1 MKNSE
6 LLTWSNI
13 STIIIALL
21 LGLFLGIFFKSSY
34 SIGIRTFFHDI
45 YVKLNPDITKDSK
58 SIIIDRVTK
67 DTPQLPQN
75 DIFEE
80 PAQKENGF
88 IKIIKKVF
96 IHKQKEKQ
104 TIDNI
109 ILN

>member
-1 MKNSE
+1 M
-6 LLTWSNI
+6 
-13 STIIIALL
+13 
-21 LGLFLGIFFKSSY
+21 
-34 SIGIRTFFHDI
+34 
-45 YVKLNPDITKDSK
+45 KLNPDITKDSK

-104 TIDNI
+104 TIDDI

>member
-1 MKNSE
+1 MKSSE
-6 LLTWSNI
+6 LWTWSNI
-13 STIIIALL
+13 STIAIALL
-21 LGLFLGIFFKSSY
+21 LGMFLGVFFKSSY
-34 SIGIRTFFHDI
+34 SIGIRTFFHNI
-45 YVKLNPDITKDSK
+45 YVKLHPEITKDSK
-58 SIIIDRVTK
+58 TIIMDRVTK
-67 DTPQLPQN
+67 DTPNLPQN

-104 TIDNI
+104 TIDDI